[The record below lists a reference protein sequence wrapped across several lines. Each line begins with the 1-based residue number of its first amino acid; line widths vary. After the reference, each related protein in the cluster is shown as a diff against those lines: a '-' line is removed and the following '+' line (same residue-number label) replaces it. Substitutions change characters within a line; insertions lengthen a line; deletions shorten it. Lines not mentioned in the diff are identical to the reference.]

1 MWSLW
6 KWLSLVLG
14 ILLEID
20 MHVWIIPIVPVKQHF
35 SYYLS
40 FCVSDTDAVE
50 LITHAFTGCF
60 SGLILVIYEP
70 SGHNKQMYIIFSADK
85 PEYVCVP
92 IVICRFQVKLKLVK
106 TNFGNVDIK

>member
-1 MWSLW
+1 M
-6 KWLSLVLG
+6 
-14 ILLEID
+14 
-20 MHVWIIPIVPVKQHF
+20 
-35 SYYLS
+35 
-40 FCVSDTDAVE
+40 E

-60 SGLILVIYEP
+60 SRFLVIYEP

-92 IVICRFQVKLKLVK
+92 NVICQFQVKLKLVK